1 MRFVIEDRI
10 ANPTVVIYKDKCIKI
25 NFRVRPSARPTSKHI
40 GQSVNGS
47 WRVAE
52 LEIRYLRNDNV
63 RADQGGT
70 GGCTRE

>member
-1 MRFVIEDRI
+1 M
-10 ANPTVVIYKDKCIKI
+10 YKNQSFGYDLLP
-25 NFRVRPSARPTSKHI
+25 VLHPSF

-63 RADQGGT
+63 RADQGGP